1 MKVKIFA
8 FIFFVGI
15 ICFNLYAQ
23 INSRQNN
30 NFDSF
35 STNRSFDNFDS
46 NFFDNSF
53 NNQPFDNSFN
63 PPLDNSFNPPFDNSF
78 NPPFDNSFNKP
89 FDNNFDKQP
98 LDTNFNLSDNNFD
111 NSFNQPFDS
120 NFNNQSFDNSFN
132 QPADNRFGSRSTRRF
147 ERNAQPDFVP
157 AAPPMSCSNE
167 AKQQL
172 NQQLINVYQILEDL
186 KAIVQTQ
193 ESIEDKKNTSR
204 FLRNHLKE
212 LIEKIKF
219 NEMVKANPKFLA
231 SYFETVLQSYQRFED
246 FFDMA
251 NLKNLFEAFKTIKL
265 NLGLDLSTLST
276 FLPN

>member
-8 FIFFVGI
+8 FIFFAGI
-15 ICFNLYAQ
+15 ICSNLYAQ

-46 NFFDNSF
+46 NSF
-53 NNQPFDNSFN
+53 
-63 PPLDNSFNPPFDNSF
+63 DNSFNPPFDNSF
-78 NPPFDNSFNKP
+78 SPPFDNSFNPTFDNSFNKP

-111 NSFNQPFDS
+111 NSFNQPFDN
-120 NFNNQSFDNSFN
+120 NFNNPPFDDSFN
-132 QPADNRFGSRSTRRF
+132 QPADNRFGARSTRRF
-147 ERNAQPDFVP
+147 ERNAEPDFMP
-157 AAPPMSCSNE
+157 APPLICPNE

-186 KAIVQTQ
+186 KVIVQTQ

-204 FLRNHLKE
+204 FLRNQLKE

-219 NEMVKANPKFLA
+219 NDMVKANPKFLA
-231 SYFETVLQSYQRFED
+231 SYFDTVLQNYQRFED